1 MTLNLSEFKYE
12 NGNEALTVKFF
23 HGKEEEKSFLTL

>member
-12 NGNEALTVKFF
+12 NENEALTVKFF
-23 HGKEEEKSFLTL
+23 HGKEEKKSFLTL